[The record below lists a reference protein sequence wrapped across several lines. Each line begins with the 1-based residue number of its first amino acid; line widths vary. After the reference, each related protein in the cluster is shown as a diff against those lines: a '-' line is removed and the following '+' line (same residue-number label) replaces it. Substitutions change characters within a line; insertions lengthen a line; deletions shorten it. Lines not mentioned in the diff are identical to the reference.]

1 MNRRG
6 WTLLELFIV
15 LVILGVLAN
24 IATPAY
30 HDMRKRAEA
39 AQVIGDFSAVRSAAF
54 QQYPESESFP
64 GTGAAGVVPPEL
76 VPYLPNGFA
85 FTRGSATYRWR
96 KWSVPGGLPGDP
108 SQTELMGL
116 EIQTAD
122 AELLAAIKGLYGGST
137 AFGSSTQITL
147 VIE

>member
-6 WTLLELFIV
+6 FTLLELFIV
-15 LVILGVLAN
+15 LAILGVLAN
-24 IATPAY
+24 IAVPSY
-30 HDMRKRAEA
+30 HDMRRRAEA

-64 GTGAAGVVPPEL
+64 ATGAAGVVPPEFAA
-76 VPYLPNGFA
+76 YLPAGFT
-85 FTRGSATYRWR
+85 FTRGTATYRWR
-96 KWSVPGGLPGDP
+96 KWTIPGGLPGNP

-137 AFGSSTQITL
+137 AFGTATQITL